1 MFWIKK
7 ELKQIDRQ
15 SYDLLERKRKQDKQ
29 KRRRKR
35 RAAEKALQERD
46 SPTRLDFSSRDL
58 QLGRRSRP
66 RNRSNAKSARS
77 SNGGEG
83 FGKGRCEV
91 LAALEEAYADMLQRE
106 REEQEAAMRSSEQ
119 IIPPKKRRVV
129 IPRGSVAGVLQA
141 NTYPSEPQESSLTG
155 KHPDTTAMIWAS
167 INKQVKKELELRAG
181 VVKQSIP

>member
-1 MFWIKK
+1 MFWIKE

-15 SYDLLERKRKQDKQ
+15 SYDLLEKERRRHKQ
-29 KRRRKR
+29 KRRRTRK
-35 RAAEKALQERD
+35 AAEKALLQRD
-46 SPTRLDFSSRDL
+46 SRTRSDFSSRDL
-58 QLGRRSRP
+58 PLGRRSRS

-106 REEQEAAMRSSEQ
+106 REEQEAAMRMSEQ
-119 IIPPKKRRVV
+119 IIPPKNRRVV

-155 KHPDTTAMIWAS
+155 
-167 INKQVKKELELRAG
+167 
-181 VVKQSIP
+181 